1 MAIHAYLCGMKEN
14 NIPAEFADFY
24 YLSDFDLGPKRL
36 GDYPGHLSLD
46 QCRNLYH
53 IGWLFHTREDAL
65 RVREVM
71 RRAYVSHVMEIKG
84 SDSIIFK
91 RPLCP

>member
-1 MAIHAYLCGMKEN
+1 MKEN

-24 YLSDFDLGPKRL
+24 YFGDFDMSPKRL
-36 GDYPGHLSLD
+36 GDYHGHLSLD

-53 IGWLFHTREDAL
+53 LVWLFHTREDAL
-65 RVREVM
+65 RAREVM
-71 RRAYVSHVMEIKG
+71 RLAYVCHVMAIKG

>member
-1 MAIHAYLCGMKEN
+1 MKKN

-24 YLSDFDLGPKRL
+24 YLSDFDLLPKRL
-36 GDYPGHLSLD
+36 GDYPGYLRLD
-46 QCRNLYH
+46 KCRNFYNL
-53 IGWLFHTREDAL
+53 GWLFHTREDAL
-65 RVREVM
+65 RAREVM
-71 RRAYVSHVMEIKG
+71 RRAYVSHVMAIKG

>member
-1 MAIHAYLCGMKEN
+1 MAIQDYLCSMKEN

-24 YLSDFDLGPKRL
+24 YFGDFDLLPKRL

-65 RVREVM
+65 RAREVM
-71 RRAYVSHVMEIKG
+71 RRAYVCHVLTIKG
-84 SDSIIFK
+84 SDSIIFR